1 MPDLSKLAENFSPE
15 DIEWRPSHAGRGGK
29 GIFCLVVAYIT
40 NRAIQ
45 ERLDA
50 VCGVDGWR
58 NEEPRMIEVNGKTA
72 FVCGISIKVARET
85 TVLTAEGSLT
95 TKNEEWVTKWDVSE
109 PTAIEPAKGGF
120 SGAMK
125 RAGSQWG
132 IGRYLYHLDA
142 VFADTSEEN
151 QTGSRLWNKA
161 KRTKDLPEFWWK
173 TPNLPAWALPKE
185 EEKPVTPKQLEELKK
200 AWRLK
205 FAPDQKNAAELREGF
220 TRFVAGVVGESFPSA
235 DVACWTHDAL
245 ERCTKRINETKEP
258 GGVSSDVPFE

>member
-1 MPDLSKLAENFSPE
+1 MPDKSALERLAAYFPE
-15 DIEWRPSHAGRGGK
+15 QDIEWRPSHAGRGGR

-50 VCGVDGWR
+50 VCGVAGWR
-58 NEEPRMIEVNGKTA
+58 NEEPRMIEISQMSAKGEVRTRAA
-72 FVCGISIKVARET
+72 FVCGISIKI
-85 TVLTAEGSLT
+85 
-95 TKNEEWVTKWDVSE
+95 NDEWITKWDVSE
-109 PTAIEPAKGGF
+109 PTQIEPAKGGF

-161 KRTKDLPEFWWK
+161 SKTNDLPVFWWK
-173 TPNLPAWALPKE
+173 TPDLPAWALPKSE
-185 EEKPVTPKQLEELKK
+185 GEDTKGITVAELTKLKK
-200 AWRLK
+200 DWQAK
-205 FAPDQKNAAELREGF
+205 FAPGEKNKKELAEGF
-220 TRFVAGVVGESFPSA
+220 SRFVVGVVGEFPLSDA
-235 DVACWTHDAL
+235 SCWTLDAM
-245 ERCTKRINETKEP
+245 ERCQKRINETKEL
-258 GGVSSDVPFE
+258 GGVSADVPFE

>member
-1 MPDLSKLAENFSPE
+1 MPDLSKLADYFPE
-15 DIEWRPSHAGRGGK
+15 QDIEWRPSHAGRGGK

-50 VCGVDGWR
+50 VCGVGGWR
-58 NEEPRMIEVNGKTA
+58 NEEPRMIEISQMSAKGEVKTRAA
-72 FVCGISIKVARET
+72 FVCGISIKI
-85 TVLTAEGSLT
+85 GD
-95 TKNEEWVTKWDVSE
+95 EWITKWDVSE

-161 KRTKDLPEFWWK
+161 SKTNDLPVFWWK
-173 TPNLPAWALPKE
+173 TPSLPAWAIPKSE
-185 EEKPVTPKQLEELKK
+185 DENKGITVADLTQLKK
-200 AWRLK
+200 VWQAK
-205 FAPDQKNAAELREGF
+205 FAPDQKNKKELAEGF
-220 TRFVAGVVGESFPSA
+220 TRFVTSVVGEFPMA
-235 DVACWTHDAL
+235 DASTWTHDAL

>member
-1 MPDLSKLAENFSPE
+1 MPDLAKLAEHFQE
-15 DIEWRPSHAGRGGK
+15 QDVEWRVQHAGRGGK
-29 GIFCLVVAYIT
+29 GIFALCVAYIT

-50 VCGVDGWR
+50 VCGPSGWR
-58 NEEPRMIEVNGKTA
+58 NEEPRMIELNQMNNKGEVRTRAA
-72 FVCGISIKVARET
+72 FVCGISIRVGPDVDGRY
-85 TVLTAEGSLT
+85 
-95 TKNEEWVTKWDVSE
+95 EWVTKWDVSE

-151 QTGSRLWNKA
+151 QAGSRLWNRANK
-161 KRTKDLPEFWWK
+161 TNELPVFWWK

-185 EEKPVTPKQLEELKK
+185 EEKPISPKEIDALKK

-205 FAPDQKNAAELREGF
+205 FAPEQKNAAELREGF

-235 DVACWTHDAL
+235 DVTCWTLDAL

-258 GGVSSDVPFE
+258 GVSSDVPFE